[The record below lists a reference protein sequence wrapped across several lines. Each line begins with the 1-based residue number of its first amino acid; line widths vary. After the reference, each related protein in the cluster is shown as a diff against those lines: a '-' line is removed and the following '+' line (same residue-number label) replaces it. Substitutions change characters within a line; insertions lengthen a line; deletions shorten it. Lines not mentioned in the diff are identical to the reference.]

1 MSRKLCSQLKAKD
14 STSRQRYYISWSS
27 MSRKFRSQLK
37 AKDTTS
43 LLNENTNTEGEKQW
57 GHLWFP
63 ACSQY
68 LIDRRLRVA
77 STPNQTWRDN
87 CLEPWQHAVKA
98 DDWVELFPRP
108 GVYLFGSGTLPRRCL
123 SNDPPWT
130 ATGLQSLAEAFVQCR
145 RFEMQDA
152 LRLPKA
158 APVKL
163 PDVVREPQLLYLTAV
178 YRKSAAGSSC
188 VYVSVCVCVNTALKG
203 LVRASP
209 SPWTSWVS
217 PVGLAASS
225 AGWRSVFLHNSA
237 TAALSPDTHIHRV
250 HRYTQSRVNINFHKT
265 ALFFSCELLLLIII
279 IITVFQA
286 QVINFAQIVKKY
298 HKITDKFKDWR

>member
-1 MSRKLCSQLKAKD
+1 MIKHVPQVL
-14 STSRQRYYISWSS
+14 
-27 MSRKFRSQLK
+27 FQLK

-43 LLNENTNTEGEKQW
+43 LENTNTEGEKQW

-63 ACSQY
+63 ARSQY
-68 LIDRRLRVA
+68 LIDRRLGVA
-77 STPNQTWRDN
+77 STPNKTWRDN

-130 ATGLQSLAEAFVQCR
+130 ATGLKSLAEAFVQCR

-152 LRLPKA
+152 LGLPKA

-188 VYVSVCVCVNTALKG
+188 VYVSVCVFV
-203 LVRASP
+203 
-209 SPWTSWVS
+209 
-217 PVGLAASS
+217 
-225 AGWRSVFLHNSA
+225 
-237 TAALSPDTHIHRV
+237 
-250 HRYTQSRVNINFHKT
+250 
-265 ALFFSCELLLLIII
+265 
-279 IITVFQA
+279 
-286 QVINFAQIVKKY
+286 
-298 HKITDKFKDWR
+298 